1 MSLYYFFLALITKN
15 GSKVATRKDKNN
27 NDWEIKGVIN
37 SLGIKIPISKL
48 FEKSGEGKNKIPL
61 MHALLSAITKNKK
74 LKVNY

>member
-1 MSLYYFFLALITKN
+1 MSLYYIFLALITRN

-48 FEKSGEGKNKIPL
+48 FEKSGEGNNKIPL
-61 MHALLSAITKNKK
+61 INPIIIAI
-74 LKVNY
+74 